1 MADTKPD
8 KQKDNE
14 KRDRIVRRVAQ
25 ELRDGFYV
33 NLGIAQNAE
42 EGVTFFA
49 SVADRFHHGGHG
61 EHGEIMMK
69 NLRVLRVSVVSDFC
83 VSEFE
88 ATLLRNE
95 IHG

>member
-1 MADTKPD
+1 MADTESD

-61 EHGEIMMK
+61 EHGEIEIK
-69 NLRVLRVSVVSDFC
+69 NSVYSVSSVVNDLRVSEGEGHLF
-83 VSEFE
+83 
-88 ATLLRNE
+88 RNE
-95 IHG
+95 SHG